1 MDKHHLVDS
10 GSCAWTQGP
19 SFSAQYIGLMY
30 SAVFPSKRFIPSS
43 TNPIQVSTDTV
54 GFRNSFRADSL
65 IRAQWRS
72 RSGLTPSNARAPSN
86 TTEHSH
92 AAWVRGPMMGTLPSC
107 QSPSKNVQVF
117 ENPSPSGNS
126 SSHCSGYLMSM
137 HLRFARAIYPMGT
150 RVMFL
155 IKSLSWAQM

>member
-19 SFSAQYIGLMY
+19 SFSAQYIGRMY

-54 GFRNSFRADSL
+54 GFKNSFRAESL
-65 IRAQWRS
+65 MRVQCRS
-72 RSGLTPSNARAPSN
+72 KSGLTPSNARAPSN

-92 AAWVRGPMMGTLPSC
+92 AAWVRGPMIGTLPSC
-107 QSPSKNVQVF
+107 QSPSKNVQVL
-117 ENPSPSGNS
+117 ENPSPSGKPAS
-126 SSHCSGYLMSM
+126 GSSHILCQCICG
-137 HLRFARAIYPMGT
+137 
-150 RVMFL
+150 
-155 IKSLSWAQM
+155 